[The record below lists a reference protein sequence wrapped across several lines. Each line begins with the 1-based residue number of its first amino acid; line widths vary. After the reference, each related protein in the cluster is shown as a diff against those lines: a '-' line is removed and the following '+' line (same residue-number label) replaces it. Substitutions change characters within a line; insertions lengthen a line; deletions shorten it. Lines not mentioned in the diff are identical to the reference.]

1 MAGEPQ
7 DYDLYMSENGHLSF
21 ENPNYQH
28 QQINRMPLARIDAAR
43 MEDHLNSNVVQ
54 PSLPP
59 SVLEEFRQVALDSP
73 GGSNGA
79 SAKKHNRKG
88 TTANI
93 SYRIHLKNINYLQN
107 TLLAMYF
114 LPQRLV

>member
-7 DYDLYMSENGHLSF
+7 DYALYMRENGHLSF

-88 TTANI
+88 TND
-93 SYRIHLKNINYLQN
+93 
-107 TLLAMYF
+107 
-114 LPQRLV
+114 